1 MRDQNFRPMRHA
13 TRWGLA
19 AGGLAAVLWPIH
31 SLVQEPARP
40 LFMLVLAITALCGAA
55 MLALTTLDL
64 ATVRR
69 SRAVLPARM
78 FDLALGLVLTVPTTA
93 ALLEFWP

>member
-1 MRDQNFRPMRHA
+1 MRDMNFRPMRHA

-19 AGGLAAVLWPIH
+19 AGGIAALLWPIH

-40 LFMLVLAITALCGAA
+40 WFMLALAIAALCGVA
-55 MLALTTLDL
+55 MLALTALDL

-69 SRAVLPARM
+69 SRSVLPARM
-78 FDLALGLVLTVPTTA
+78 FDLALGLALTVPTTA
-93 ALLEFWP
+93 ALAELWR